1 MNIII
6 IEIKRGIRVANGD
19 IFKVNIPVFKTIITY
34 ILLLDTV
41 YNRDWK
47 CCYQREYV
55 RHVHT
60 YGKDMRERR
69 ELS

>member
-6 IEIKRGIRVANGD
+6 IEIKKGIRVANGD
-19 IFKVNIPVFKTIITY
+19 IFKENIPIFRAIIIY

-47 CCYQREYV
+47 GCHQREYV
-55 RHVHT
+55 RRV
-60 YGKDMRERR
+60 
-69 ELS
+69 L